1 MFRCSGIAKL
11 TIAIS
16 INQDIFLLDFEILL
30 ALLRDTR
37 IQKLQELSFVRLLE
51 LLGDRVVFNCHSFR
65 NVIG

>member
-37 IQKLQELSFVRLLE
+37 I
-51 LLGDRVVFNCHSFR
+51 
-65 NVIG
+65 